1 MWEPFSA
8 KTRKVPGKPRQ
19 GGQRRACDCVLSRKE
34 EKGSLVLRGRGKEMA
49 CETEKKVSGCGSL
62 ESVSGF
68 YLQPRPHAGDIGVQ
82 RAKEVRIR
90 EGGEF
95 LQTKV

>member
-19 GGQRRACDCVLSRKE
+19 GGQHRACDCVLSRKE

-62 ESVSGF
+62 ESVVASLFSLNLTQEILGS
-68 YLQPRPHAGDIGVQ
+68 RG
-82 RAKEVRIR
+82 RRK
-90 EGGEF
+90 
-95 LQTKV
+95 